1 MRKKA
6 VNQVYDVLKA
16 VRELE
21 KELKAA
27 PAYLDISGSDECTK
41 HLREARH
48 QLHHVLNEV
57 RASDF
62 RNRKVAA

>member
-16 VRELE
+16 VYELE

-27 PAYLDISGSDECTK
+27 PTYLDIANPDECTR

-48 QLHHVLNEV
+48 QLHEVLNEV
-57 RASDF
+57 CASDF

>member
-16 VRELE
+16 VYELE

-27 PAYLDISGSDECTK
+27 PPYLDIAHPDECAK

-48 QLHHVLNEV
+48 QLHQVLDEV
-57 RASDF
+57 YASDF

>member
-6 VNQVYDVLKA
+6 VNQVYGVLKA
-16 VRELE
+16 VCELE

-27 PAYLDISGSDECTK
+27 PVYLDIASRDECTR

-48 QLHHVLNEV
+48 QLHQVLNEV
-57 RASDF
+57 CASDF

>member
-16 VRELE
+16 VYELE

-27 PAYLDISGSDECTK
+27 PVFLDNANSEECTK

-48 QLHHVLNEV
+48 QLHQVLDEV
-57 RASDF
+57 YASDF